1 MQTGAITSYID
12 VAQLALYAFW
22 LFFAGLIIYLHRENK
37 REGYPLLSDRGGRDK
52 VEGFLSAVPPPKAY
66 LMADGTTVMVPREEP
81 REVVNAVPT
90 AIWPGAPIQPVGNAM
105 RDGIG
110 PAAYALTRT
119 DTPDHTFDDN
129 LPKIVPLRSA
139 PEFFLA
145 WEDPDL
151 RGWSV
156 VGADD
161 VEAGTVIEAWFDR
174 SEVVVRYLEV
184 ELTAAL
190 GGKRV
195 LLPMNYL
202 QIRKKQ
208 RQIKTDF
215 ITAAQFADV
224 PALKDPDTVTLLE
237 EDKITAYYAGG
248 MLYAT
253 PGRLG
258 PLL

>member
-22 LFFAGLIIYLHRENK
+22 LFFAGLILYLLRENK
-37 REGYPLLSDRGGRDK
+37 REGYPLISDRSDK
-52 VEGFLSAVPPPKAY
+52 ERVEGFPPVPPRKTF
-66 LMADGTTVMVPREEP
+66 LMADGAEVTVPREEP
-81 REVVNAVPT
+81 REVVNAEYS
-90 AIWPGAPIQPVGNAM
+90 ASWPGAPMQPTGNPL
-105 RDGIG
+105 RDGVG

-145 WEDPDL
+145 AEDPDV
-151 RGWSV
+151 RGMSV
-156 VGADD
+156 VGADGD
-161 VEAGTVIEAWFDR
+161 EAGTVVDAWIDR
-174 SEVVVRYLEV
+174 SEVVIRYLEV

-190 GGKRV
+190 GGRHV

-208 RQIKTDF
+208 RQIKVGF

-237 EDKITAYYAGG
+237 EDKITGYYAGG